1 LDWTP
6 INSTVRRPGDRN
18 FFRDSDKPL
27 SVYKPGH
34 FGVSLLV
41 WAPVG
46 FALVLAGRAD
56 LAILGELAMVG
67 LATLPDYDHRVPFI
81 EHRGP
86 THTLA
91 FALLIGGVLG
101 GIGWLVGGQPN
112 AFADSTLAV
121 FMFGVGTLAICAH
134 LLGDIITPAG
144 IAPFWPLSSK
154 TYSLYWTRADNAIA
168 NYGLLALGVFVT
180 VGLLSVLGSI

>member
-1 LDWTP
+1 MY
-6 INSTVRRPGDRN
+6 R
-18 FFRDSDKPL
+18 
-27 SVYKPGH
+27 PGH
-34 FGVSLLV
+34 FGVALLV

-81 EHRGP
+81 THRGV

-91 FALLIGGVLG
+91 FAVLVGAVLG
-101 GIGWLVGGQPN
+101 GVGWLVGGQPN
-112 AFADSTLAV
+112 EFTDSTLAV
-121 FMFGVGTLAICAH
+121 FGFAVGTLAICAH

-144 IAPFWPLSSK
+144 INPLWPLSGK
-154 TYSLYWTRADNAIA
+154 NYSLYWTRADNMVA

-180 VGLLSVLGSI
+180 VGLVSVIGSL